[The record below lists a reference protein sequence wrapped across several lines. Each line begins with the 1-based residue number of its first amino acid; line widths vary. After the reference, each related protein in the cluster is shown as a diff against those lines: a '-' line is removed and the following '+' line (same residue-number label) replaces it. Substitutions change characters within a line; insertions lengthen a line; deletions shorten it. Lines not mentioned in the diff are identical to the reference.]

1 MLNLDLSARELIL
14 ALIDS
19 TAIAT
24 LNAAYFVA
32 AGRLFDM
39 HPNAVRVAL
48 GRLVKD
54 QSLIQVARG
63 VYSLGSR
70 GGELHA
76 MVRNWSTI
84 EQTLKPWDGGW
95 LAAYLG
101 QLTRTNKSKVR
112 ARERALRLVGFA
124 AADANLW
131 LRPDNFLESLIMTRC
146 RLVHLGLEETVMI
159 SKIEEFQP
167 TQAIDPSRLWDR
179 VTMESRYQ
187 WCIEQLAASVG
198 RLATLNSSAAARET
212 LLLGRSV
219 TRVILLDPLLPE
231 QMVNQYST
239 NLLGKWVREKQIMSL
254 EDAVYR
260 LTGKTA
266 LMHELDDIGFIAP
279 GKAADIVIF
288 DPDTIASKPR
298 VPVDYPPAG
307 ANARHV
313 KRDAIGIDYVIVN
326 GEVLLEDGE
335 HTGALPGRVL
345 RGPLYQANG

>member
-39 HPNAVRVAL
+39 DPNAVRVAL

-131 LRPDNFLESLIMTRC
+131 LRPDNFLESLIMTRR
-146 RLVHLGLEETVMI
+146 RLIHLGLEETVML
-159 SKIEEFQP
+159 SKIGEFQP

-179 VTMESRYQ
+179 VTMETRYQ
-187 WCIEQLAASVG
+187 WCVEQLTASVG
-198 RLATLNSSAAARET
+198 HLATLNSSAAARET

-231 QMVNQYST
+231 QMVNQKLRQTMIDAMRNYDR
-239 NLLGKWVREKQIMSL
+239 LGKKTWRRFYKSHLQSL
-254 EDAVYR
+254 V
-260 LTGKTA
+260 G
-266 LMHELDDIGFIAP
+266 G
-279 GKAADIVIF
+279 
-288 DPDTIASKPR
+288 S
-298 VPVDYPPAG
+298 
-307 ANARHV
+307 
-313 KRDAIGIDYVIVN
+313 
-326 GEVLLEDGE
+326 
-335 HTGALPGRVL
+335 
-345 RGPLYQANG
+345 